1 MRLLPHFVRLV
12 VVPALVTASV
22 ASAAGGN
29 GQAPGQQPPSDV
41 SPPSVSGTA
50 QVGQTL
56 TADTGSWSGP
66 AVTLSL
72 QWQRCDSYGNGCVD
86 IAAATST
93 SYAPGVGDV
102 GSTVRVVVTAS
113 NKN

>member
-12 VVPALVTASV
+12 LVTALITASV

-29 GQAPGQQPPSDV
+29 GQAPGQQPPSNV
-41 SPPSVSGTA
+41 STPSVSGTS

-56 TADTGSWSGP
+56 TADPGSWSGP
-66 AVTLSL
+66 AITLSL
-72 QWQRCDSYGNGCVD
+72 QWQRCDSSGNGCVG

-93 SYAPGVGDV
+93 SYSSMVGDV
-102 GSTVRVVVTAS
+102 GSTLR
-113 NKN
+113 